1 MKKYVVFM
9 FVFAAF
15 SLHAENKHK
24 NAAEERQKKKES
36 MSSKE
41 WKEFLKDEKAK
52 REAIKAKREAKK
64 KKQDVKKP
72 LQPSG
77 NDKNQGLTPVIE
89 EEKQTQLNVEEQTV
103 EPKVEKET
111 RKIPGVIKP
120 TKVGQKIFI

>member
-15 SLHAENKHK
+15 SLYAENKHK

-41 WKEFLKDEKAK
+41 WKEFLKEEKAK

-64 KKQDVKKP
+64 KKQDVKKS
-72 LQPSG
+72 LHPSG
-77 NDKNQGLTPVIE
+77 NDENPMIQK
-89 EEKQTQLNVEEQTV
+89 EKQTQLKVEEEAV
-103 EPKVEKET
+103 EPKVQKAT
-111 RKIPGVIKP
+111 KKIPGVIKP